1 MSILTLDVSREVRW
15 MLRRSSGDGSVK
27 RRRLQGLAKLRRL
40 TEESKFGWMDVVEK
54 AESEGMV
61 LGWTSVLRIISGNQL
76 MTISLYNFFAE
87 P

>member
-1 MSILTLDVSREVRW
+1 
-15 MLRRSSGDGSVK
+15 
-27 RRRLQGLAKLRRL
+27 
-40 TEESKFGWMDVVEK
+40 MDVVEK